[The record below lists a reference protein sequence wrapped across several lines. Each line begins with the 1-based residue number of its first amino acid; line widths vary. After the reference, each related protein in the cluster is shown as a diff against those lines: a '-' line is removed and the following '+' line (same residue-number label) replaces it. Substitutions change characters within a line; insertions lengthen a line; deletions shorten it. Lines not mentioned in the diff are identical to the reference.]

1 MVADKNIVGLV
12 IVDGVGFRNFV
23 LSSFLKEA
31 ECHCE
36 QIVIFSGLPKKVF
49 KGFLPQNAVI
59 VELDDFEEPFT
70 TWFFRKAKE
79 VAHLQ
84 NHKKNNFGINS
95 NLEKNYPKKWN
106 RRGILTRLVFLITYF
121 FHSEKWI
128 SYFEKKQ
135 QQRFKNQP
143 TTQRYLNLLDKYRPD
158 VLFFTHQR
166 PPYIA
171 PLLYAAEK
179 NEILTAGF
187 IFSWDNLASKGRM
200 AGNFDFYL
208 VWSELMKTEL
218 LQFYRKIKDCKIKV
232 VGTPQFEFYVLPE
245 YFLTKEDFLKRFN
258 LHPDRQ
264 TLCYSCGDVSTS
276 KNDGLY
282 IETIARAIENNSFE
296 KPLNFLVRTSPAE
309 DASRFKLLKEK
320 YPFICWNE
328 PDWVLSR
335 ENHTEPWS
343 QRVPT
348 VQDMKDLRALLT
360 YCDVGINMCST
371 MSLDFMHFDKPVI
384 NPVFGTGKNG
394 LYNDRRFL
402 KYAHY
407 RRVVES
413 GAVQIAD
420 DENALIGAINDAL
433 MNPKKQHKQRKALLN
448 LQVGKPLKGT
458 GKRIVNQLNEL

>member
-1 MVADKNIVGLV
+1 MEEEKNIVGLV

-31 ECHCE
+31 EDHFE
-36 QIVIFSGLPKKVF
+36 QIVIFSGLPKQVF

-59 VELDDFEEPFT
+59 VELDDFAEPPA
-70 TWFFRKAKE
+70 TWFYRKAKE

-106 RRGILTRLVFLITYF
+106 RRGLMTRLVFLITYF

-135 QQRFKNQP
+135 HQNFKNHP
-143 TTQRYLNLLDKYRPD
+143 TTQRYLSLLDKYRPD

-171 PLLYAAEK
+171 PLLFAAQK
-179 NEILTAGF
+179 HEIKTASF

-218 LQFYRKIKDCKIKV
+218 LQFYRKIKKSQINV

-245 YFLTKEDFLKRFN
+245 YFMTKEDFFNRFN
-258 LHPDRQ
+258 LQPDRQ

-282 IETIARAIENNSFE
+282 IETIARAIENNSFD

-309 DASRFKLLKEK
+309 DASRFKFLKEK

-407 RRVVES
+407 KRVVES
-413 GAVQIAD
+413 GAVQIAG
-420 DENALIGAINDAL
+420 DENSLITAIKEALQY
-433 MNPKKQHKQRKALLN
+433 PEKQQKQRKALLA
-448 LQVGKPLKGT
+448 LQVGKPLKAT